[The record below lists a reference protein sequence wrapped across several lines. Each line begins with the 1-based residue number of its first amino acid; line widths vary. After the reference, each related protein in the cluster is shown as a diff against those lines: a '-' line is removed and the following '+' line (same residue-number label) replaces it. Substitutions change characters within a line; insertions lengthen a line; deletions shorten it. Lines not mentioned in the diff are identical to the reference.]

1 MDIIILVSQLK
12 YYKDY
17 IIIVKM
23 DVKYGEQEEE
33 LVVHVVDEDGPNLL
47 DRDWLTRSN
56 VNLPE
61 VHKITTIKGNLRK

>member
-1 MDIIILVSQLK
+1 
-12 YYKDY
+12 
-17 IIIVKM
+17 M

-47 DRDWLTRSN
+47 GRDWLTRSN